1 MNASRRYS
9 FFSPIQIKLE
19 PSLYE
24 YESEVVILSIINK
37 IISLSFSKA
46 LKEQVD
52 LKVPKECYDYL
63 KESLNNYLESQFIS
77 IDKEEDKNKKEILS
91 LPSFKEDK
99 INTIYNHNLKY
110 TSYNINFNLENTFFS
125 NYFRGENNWNL
136 IEEPK
141 ENIYDRYASTL
152 INYIIPENK
161 IPETLRTSLGKIE
174 EENIIN
180 NVSTIKSRNRGTK
193 KFSIFIHNKNSL
205 SVNLNKKK
213 TKNFEYSFHDIS
225 NEENN
230 SLLYNDINLNE
241 LRIEKEIE
249 LKKKED
255 EKKKLLKAIKK
266 EEEHKKVEEQIHKQY
281 EKKKLTIDPNGE
293 IVFIKEI
300 KVDNLAKEF
309 RAIKTNMKLLKTEKQ
324 KEENPKINE
333 IIIENNPLNNSIVNN
348 NNTEKNKDENNNNI
362 NNNLNN
368 IIRKRKSSLPKLDI
382 KEIEK
387 SRNIMPVKLD
397 KRYSNST
404 QSLLEKKIERGPI
417 FPIGSLFDKI
427 NLEIGVSMKENKKF
441 KTGGKDFYLK
451 YNKYSLETY
460 NKKLKDTISSNIN
473 LNLTGLKTIYNIN
486 SNSDLKKDFN
496 FNESISSNLNQ
507 GMQTVSSIFNN
518 KRNYTISEFNTT
530 KNIDMNSSLNP
541 LIKLTGNFSLKST
554 INDLDLINENQI
566 NNLKQ
571 HRKNI
576 FKEKNAFYIKS
587 NKQKLNE
594 MNQFTKKL
602 ISNSEKWGGG
612 VFNNG
617 KKLNP
622 IKMPNK
628 PLKKEI
634 EREVGINGIIMR
646 NRGINKFSQ
655 SMKNFGINNR
665 NNNNFSD

>member
-77 IDKEEDKNKKEILS
+77 IDKEEDKNKIEILS

-141 ENIYDRYASTL
+141 ENKYDRYASTL

-230 SLLYNDINLNE
+230 SFLYNENINLNE
-241 LRIEKEIE
+241 LRNEKEIE
-249 LKKKED
+249 LKKK
-255 EKKKLLKAIKK
+255 KKKKK
-266 EEEHKKVEEQIHKQY
+266 SY
-281 EKKKLTIDPNGE
+281 
-293 IVFIKEI
+293 
-300 KVDNLAKEF
+300 
-309 RAIKTNMKLLKTEKQ
+309 
-324 KEENPKINE
+324 
-333 IIIENNPLNNSIVNN
+333 
-348 NNTEKNKDENNNNI
+348 
-362 NNNLNN
+362 
-368 IIRKRKSSLPKLDI
+368 
-382 KEIEK
+382 
-387 SRNIMPVKLD
+387 
-397 KRYSNST
+397 
-404 QSLLEKKIERGPI
+404 
-417 FPIGSLFDKI
+417 
-427 NLEIGVSMKENKKF
+427 
-441 KTGGKDFYLK
+441 
-451 YNKYSLETY
+451 
-460 NKKLKDTISSNIN
+460 
-473 LNLTGLKTIYNIN
+473 
-486 SNSDLKKDFN
+486 
-496 FNESISSNLNQ
+496 
-507 GMQTVSSIFNN
+507 
-518 KRNYTISEFNTT
+518 
-530 KNIDMNSSLNP
+530 
-541 LIKLTGNFSLKST
+541 
-554 INDLDLINENQI
+554 
-566 NNLKQ
+566 
-571 HRKNI
+571 
-576 FKEKNAFYIKS
+576 
-587 NKQKLNE
+587 
-594 MNQFTKKL
+594 
-602 ISNSEKWGGG
+602 
-612 VFNNG
+612 
-617 KKLNP
+617 
-622 IKMPNK
+622 
-628 PLKKEI
+628 
-634 EREVGINGIIMR
+634 
-646 NRGINKFSQ
+646 
-655 SMKNFGINNR
+655 
-665 NNNNFSD
+665 